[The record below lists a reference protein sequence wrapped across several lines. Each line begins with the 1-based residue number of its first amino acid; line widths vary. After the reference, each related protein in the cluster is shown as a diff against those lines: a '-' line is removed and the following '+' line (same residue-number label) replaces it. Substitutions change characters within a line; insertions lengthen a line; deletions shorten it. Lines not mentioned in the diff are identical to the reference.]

1 MTITKEERETITLSN
16 EAEGS
21 AEVYTYNTKLKNR
34 LAEVAEQYPEVY
46 SLKHENPDGGVLYT
60 LPKKYLKVTIRTPM
74 SEADRD
80 RCRENCQNLKPSQYR
95 QTNSMDKE

>member
-1 MTITKEERETITLSN
+1 MPITKEERETIALFN
-16 EAEGS
+16 EADAT

-34 LAEVAEQYPEVY
+34 LAKVAKKYPEVY
-46 SLKHENPDGGVLYT
+46 VLEHENPDGSVLYT

-74 SEADRD
+74 SDADRE

-95 QTNSMDKE
+95 PQNSTNEQ